1 MSDDKRY
8 MTNVLTSFVKK
19 KKKKKIEEISMYF
32 VYMLLIKYEI
42 EIIIISTFASKRS
55 L

>member
-8 MTNVLTSFVKK
+8 MTNVLTSFVKE
-19 KKKKKIEEISMYF
+19 KKKKIEEISMYF